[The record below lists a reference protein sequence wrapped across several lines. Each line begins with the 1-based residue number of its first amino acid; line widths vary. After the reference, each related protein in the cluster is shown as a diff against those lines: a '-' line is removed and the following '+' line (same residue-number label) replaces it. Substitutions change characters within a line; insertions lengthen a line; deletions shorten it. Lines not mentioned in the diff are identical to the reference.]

1 MTPEE
6 HKAAIRRIFE
16 GHRKRNLDAIDELF
30 AEDFVNHS
38 PMIGCAPDREGLK
51 DSFLRSFEAFPDIQY
66 TLNDQ
71 IAEGDKVVTHFTMTG
86 THNGPFLGNQPTGN
100 TFEVSS
106 ITEPPEPIV
115 AQKLRG
121 EIEFCDVTYGYKP
134 DEPVLK
140 NVSFRLSA

>member
-1 MTPEE
+1 MTLEE
-6 HKAAIRRIFE
+6 HKAAIRRVFE

-38 PMIGCAPDREGLK
+38 PMIGCAPDRKGLK

-86 THNGPFLGNQPTGN
+86 THNGPFLGIQPTGN

-106 ITEPPEPIV
+106 ITITRHEGN
-115 AQKLRG
+115 KLVERWN
-121 EIEFCDVTYGYKP
+121 VT
-134 DEPVLK
+134 DALSLLQQLDL
-140 NVSFRLSA
+140 VSIKGMS